1 MAKETIT
8 LGINLRKNNNSHSRA
23 YGKYYPEVD
32 RTDTLSLRGFAEH
45 LTNHGCLFGR
55 DVIEAVLTKV
65 VQCLPELCSQ
75 GVAVKLG
82 DLGIFYPTAQVAK
95 NGALEENALAGANPN
110 DVVKAIHIRFLP
122 NSSKLDN
129 ITGPQFKKKCTMV
142 FRDVVESIDDP
153 SKPGSKIT
161 AKRTLQEV
169 IAGQNADA
177 GGDDGD

>member
-32 RTDTLSLRGFAEH
+32 RTDTLSLR
-45 LTNHGCLFGR
+45 
-55 DVIEAVLTKV
+55 
-65 VQCLPELCSQ
+65 
-75 GVAVKLG
+75 

>member
-45 LTNHGCLFGR
+45 LTSHGSLFGR

-95 NGALEENALAGANPN
+95 NGALTDETLAGANPN
-110 DVVKAIHIRFLP
+110 DVVQAIHIRFLQSMHGSGDFNNWNQSEIFGNVP
-122 NSSKLDN
+122 
-129 ITGPQFKKKCTMV
+129 IIIC
-142 FRDVVESIDDP
+142 IDLAP
-153 SKPGSKIT
+153 
-161 AKRTLQEV
+161 
-169 IAGQNADA
+169 
-177 GGDDGD
+177 

>member
-45 LTNHGCLFGR
+45 LTSHGSLFGR

-95 NGALEENALAGANPN
+95 NGALTDETLAGANPN
-110 DVVKAIHIRFLP
+110 DVVQAIHIRFLQSMHGSGDFNNWNQSEIFGNVP
-122 NSSKLDN
+122 
-129 ITGPQFKKKCTMV
+129 IIIC
-142 FRDVVESIDDP
+142 IDLAP
-153 SKPGSKIT
+153 YGMC
-161 AKRTLQEV
+161 Q
-169 IAGQNADA
+169 
-177 GGDDGD
+177 

>member
-32 RTDTLSLRGFAEH
+32 RTDTLSLRGFAQH

-110 DVVKAIHIRFLP
+110 DVVQAIHIRFLQSMHRSGDFNNWNQSEIFGNVP
-122 NSSKLDN
+122 
-129 ITGPQFKKKCTMV
+129 IIIC
-142 FRDVVESIDDP
+142 IDLAP
-153 SKPGSKIT
+153 
-161 AKRTLQEV
+161 
-169 IAGQNADA
+169 
-177 GGDDGD
+177 